1 VAGKDVCDRTV
12 RKGLYLT
19 IQMSFGCCARAVR
32 EQVPALNH
40 FTMVL
45 NTRATNDEM
54 VVWEKAPSVTS
65 LGRGSP
71 LCGRHRQG
79 VIESTGGP
87 PRGDRPD
94 CCRVIATPPATAPMG
109 RVSMGAGE
117 GHSAGHR
124 GRLRER
130 FHRSGLDAM
139 LEYEV
144 VELLLTLA
152 IQRSDV
158 KQPAKELVR
167 RFGNLC
173 GILDAPPEE
182 LRSVAGIGSVAPV
195 ALQIV
200 RAAAARYLE
209 QAAARHDLSLSREA
223 IADAWRMRIGALRNE
238 VFEVALLDSGGRLLR
253 DGVQRL
259 TEGTI
264 DRASVYPRRVV
275 ELALKWGAAALILA
289 HNHPNGSV
297 QPSEMDRLLTRAIV
311 LAAEAVNLRVVDHLI
326 VSPDEAFSFRTAGLL

>member
-1 VAGKDVCDRTV
+1 
-12 RKGLYLT
+12 
-19 IQMSFGCCARAVR
+19 M
-32 EQVPALNH
+32 
-40 FTMVL
+40 
-45 NTRATNDEM
+45 
-54 VVWEKAPSVTS
+54 
-65 LGRGSP
+65 
-71 LCGRHRQG
+71 G
-79 VIESTGGP
+79 V
-87 PRGDRPD
+87 
-94 CCRVIATPPATAPMG
+94 
-109 RVSMGAGE
+109 GE
-117 GHSAGHR
+117 PHHVGHR
-124 GRLRER
+124 GRLREK
-130 FHRSGLDAM
+130 FQRSGLDAM

-152 IQRSDV
+152 IPRSDV

-167 RFGNLC
+167 RFGNLR

-182 LRSVAGIGSVAPV
+182 LRSIAGIGSVAPV

-200 RAAAARYLE
+200 RAAAVRYLE
-209 QAAARHDLSLSREA
+209 QAAAQQDLSLSREA
-223 IADAWRMRIGALRNE
+223 IVDTWRMRIGPLRNE

-275 ELALKWGAAALILA
+275 ELALKWGAASLILA

>member
-1 VAGKDVCDRTV
+1 MG
-12 RKGLYLT
+12 
-19 IQMSFGCCARAVR
+19 
-32 EQVPALNH
+32 
-40 FTMVL
+40 
-45 NTRATNDEM
+45 
-54 VVWEKAPSVTS
+54 
-65 LGRGSP
+65 
-71 LCGRHRQG
+71 
-79 VIESTGGP
+79 TGEP
-87 PRGDRPD
+87 HH
-94 CCRVIATPPATAPMG
+94 V
-109 RVSMGAGE
+109 
-117 GHSAGHR
+117 GHR
-124 GRLRER
+124 SRLREK
-130 FHRSGLDAM
+130 FQRSGLDAL

-152 IQRSDV
+152 IPRSDV

-167 RFGNLC
+167 RFGSLR

-182 LRSVAGIGSVAPV
+182 LRSVAGIGSIAPV

-200 RAAAARYLE
+200 RAAAVRYLE
-209 QAAARHDLSLSREA
+209 QVATRQDLSLSREA
-223 IADAWRMRIGALRNE
+223 IVDTWRMRIGPLRNE

>member
-1 VAGKDVCDRTV
+1 MTV
-12 RKGLYLT
+12 RAKLRPTSVHDGRLASQVLECPR
-19 IQMSFGCCARAVR
+19 SCRRRAA
-32 EQVPALNH
+32 E
-40 FTMVL
+40 
-45 NTRATNDEM
+45 
-54 VVWEKAPSVTS
+54 
-65 LGRGSP
+65 
-71 LCGRHRQG
+71 
-79 VIESTGGP
+79 I
-87 PRGDRPD
+87 RPD
-94 CCRVIATPPATAPMG
+94 ASEAPRATAPAERVPMG
-109 RVSMGAGE
+109 VGE
-117 GHSAGHR
+117 PHHVGHR
-124 GRLRER
+124 SRLREKFR
-130 FHRSGLDAM
+130 RSGLDAM

-152 IQRSDV
+152 IPRSDV

-167 RFGNLC
+167 RFGNLR
-173 GILDAPPEE
+173 GILDAQPDD
-182 LRSVAGIGSVAPV
+182 LQSVAGIGSVAPV

-200 RAAAARYLE
+200 RAAAVRYLE
-209 QAAARHDLSLSREA
+209 QAAAMHDLLLSREA
-223 IADAWRMRIGALRNE
+223 LVDMWRMRVGALRNE

-311 LAAEAVNLRVVDHLI
+311 LATEAVNLRVVDHLI